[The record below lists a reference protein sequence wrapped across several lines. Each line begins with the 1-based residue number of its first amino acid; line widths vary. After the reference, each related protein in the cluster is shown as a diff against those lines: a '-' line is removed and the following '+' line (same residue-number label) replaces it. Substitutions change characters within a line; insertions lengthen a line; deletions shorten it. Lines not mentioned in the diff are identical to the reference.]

1 MSAEPVGGDE
11 LRLEWAFQ
19 ALDVLARSPIPDATL
34 LARYA
39 TIGGVAAAR
48 LRRRSESRM
57 LFRVACM
64 SQPEI
69 REHWG
74 RLIVSY
80 LAPISDRVWN
90 PDAVSEPEPVVDLT
104 DPSSADPDGPSDEG
118 SR

>member
-1 MSAEPVGGDE
+1 
-11 LRLEWAFQ
+11 
-19 ALDVLARSPIPDATL
+19 
-34 LARYA
+34 
-39 TIGGVAAAR
+39 
-48 LRRRSESRM
+48 
-57 LFRVACM
+57 M

-104 DPSSADPDGPSDEG
+104 GPSSADPDGPSDEG